1 MLARL
6 FVALLAVLMSF
17 LLACGLAFAQA
28 ERAASLKIAVASN
41 FSQVAEELIDVFQQ
55 QSSIDARLSIGSTGK
70 ITSQIE
76 FGLNIDV
83 FLAADSE
90 RPAYLIKQGLVP
102 SNESMTYAI
111 GRLVLWS
118 PRAGLELNQGSLEA
132 ANLKHLAIANP
143 RLAPYGRA
151 AQESINAFGISA
163 DVQKKLVYGEN
174 VSQALQFALS
184 GSAELALIARSQFV
198 ALASGS
204 AWLVPDDNHKTIKQ
218 QAVRLSSASSAIL
231 FMQFLESEGART
243 IIAKYGYELP
253 HG

>member
-17 LLACGLAFAQA
+17 LLACGFAFAQA
-28 ERAASLKIAVASN
+28 ERAAPLKIAVASN

-102 SNESMTYAI
+102 SNESMT
-111 GRLVLWS
+111 
-118 PRAGLELNQGSLEA
+118 
-132 ANLKHLAIANP
+132 
-143 RLAPYGRA
+143 
-151 AQESINAFGISA
+151 
-163 DVQKKLVYGEN
+163 
-174 VSQALQFALS
+174 
-184 GSAELALIARSQFV
+184 
-198 ALASGS
+198 
-204 AWLVPDDNHKTIKQ
+204 
-218 QAVRLSSASSAIL
+218 
-231 FMQFLESEGART
+231 
-243 IIAKYGYELP
+243 
-253 HG
+253 